1 MRNEL
6 KCEVEKDGG
15 NSSVEIYKEEAFED
29 RGKIFADVENNVYRD
44 G

>member
-6 KCEVEKDGG
+6 KCEVDRDEG
-15 NSSVEIYKEEAFED
+15 NSSVEVYKEEGFEI
-29 RGKIFADVENNVYRD
+29 GNKIF